1 MIYADTSSFMK
12 LLLPEIHSAEVMDFV
27 LGEDEV
33 VVSEITELET
43 LVQLKAMRLGGLLRA
58 SVFKKT
64 RVQMNEFFNL
74 APFRRVS
81 VSGKLFAVA
90 LSQHEAS
97 GIHCRTLDRLHL
109 AAMAEMGIKRLLT
122 HDSRQADAARELGYQ
137 VVSPGL

>member
-1 MIYADTSSFMK
+1 MIYADTSSFLK
-12 LLLPEIHSAEVMDFV
+12 LLLREIHSAEVMEFV

-33 VVSEITELET
+33 VVSEITELEAV
-43 LVQLKAMRLGGLLRA
+43 VQLKAMRLGGLLKA
-58 SVFKKT
+58 SVLKKT
-64 RVQMNEFFNL
+64 RVQMNEFFSL
-74 APFRRVS
+74 APFRRVT

-90 LSQHEAS
+90 LTQHEAS

>member
-1 MIYADTSSFMK
+1 MIYADTSSFLK
-12 LLLPEIHSAEVMDFV
+12 LLLPEIHSAEVMEFV

-33 VVSEITELET
+33 VVSEITELEAV
-43 LVQLKAMRLGGLLRA
+43 VQLKALRLGGLLRA
-58 SVFKKT
+58 SVLKKT

-90 LSQHEAS
+90 ISQHES
-97 GIHCRTLDRLHL
+97 TGIHCRTLDRLHL

-122 HDSRQADAARELGYQ
+122 HDSRQAEAARELGYQ
-137 VVSPGL
+137 VVAPGL

>member
-1 MIYADTSSFMK
+1 MIYADTSSFLK

-43 LVQLKAMRLGGLLRA
+43 VVQLKALRLGGLLRA
-58 SVFKKT
+58 SVLKKT
-64 RVQMNEFFNL
+64 RAQMNEFFHL

-81 VSGKLFAVA
+81 VSGQLFAMA
-90 LSQHEAS
+90 LAQHEAS
-97 GIHCRTLDRLHL
+97 GIHCRSLDRLHL
-109 AAMAEMGIKRLLT
+109 AAMAEMGIKRLMT
-122 HDSRQADAARELGYQ
+122 HDARQAEAAKELGYQ

>member
-1 MIYADTSSFMK
+1 MIYADTSSFLK

-43 LVQLKAMRLGGLLRA
+43 VVQLKAMRLGGLLKA
-58 SVFKKT
+58 SVLKKT
-64 RVQMNEFFNL
+64 RAQMNEFFNL

-81 VSGKLFAVA
+81 VPGKLFAVA
-90 LSQHEAS
+90 LSQHEVS
-97 GIHCRTLDRLHL
+97 SIHCRSLDRLHL
-109 AAMAEMGIKRLLT
+109 AAMTEMGIRRLMT
-122 HDSRQADAARELGYQ
+122 HDARQAVAARELGYQ